1 MAVDATRRTPT
12 GKLPEPDLG
21 TDLILK
27 DRYLSAEFMALE
39 WDRMWTRAWNLAG
52 PVSDIPEVGD
62 YFVFDLGP
70 ESIIV
75 VRSEPERVRAF
86 YNTCQHRGRR
96 LREAGPGH
104 ASELQCP
111 YHLWTYGLDGDVT
124 WVPDAGDFPQGDP
137 TGRVCLADL
146 PCETWNGWVFVNM
159 DANAEPLRDYLGPV
173 PEHLD
178 PYDFGAN
185 YHLVEDIRMLWEC
198 NWKVGV
204 DAFNEVYHV
213 QGIHPELLSF
223 TDDVDCPVDIL
234 GRHSRFLFRV
244 GYPSPR
250 WTDELAERE
259 GYRDRHQVTAMMRV
273 IMEGAGLD
281 ADLFDGRLGDVRP
294 ALFEAKREHGRRNGL
309 AYDALADEQLTDDF
323 HYFIFPNI
331 TLNISADHFWF
342 FRHAPHPTDPGRM
355 YWEYQT
361 YVRLPAGVDPPPR
374 PDRID
379 CVFGD
384 GTERKLHLALQQ
396 DAAAAPP
403 VQAGM
408 RSRGYPGLYLAHQ
421 ERRIRHFHRVL
432 DEYLFDG

>member
-1 MAVDATRRTPT
+1 
-12 GKLPEPDLG
+12 
-21 TDLILK
+21 
-27 DRYLSAEFMALE
+27 
-39 WDRMWTRAWNLAG
+39 
-52 PVSDIPEVGD
+52 
-62 YFVFDLGP
+62 
-70 ESIIV
+70 
-75 VRSEPERVRAF
+75 
-86 YNTCQHRGRR
+86 

-111 YHLWTYGLDGDVT
+111 YHLWTYGLDGGVT
-124 WVPDAGDFPQGDP
+124 WVPDADDFPQGDP
-137 TGRVCLADL
+137 TGKVCLADL

-159 DANAEPLRDYLGPV
+159 DPNAAPLRDFLGPI

-234 GRHSRFLFRV
+234 GKHSRFLFRV

-250 WTDELAERE
+250 WSDELAQRE
-259 GYRDRHQVTAMMRV
+259 GYRDCHQVTAMMRV

-281 ADLFDGRLGDVRP
+281 ADQFDGRLDDVRP

-309 AYDALADEQLTDDF
+309 AYDALTDEQLTDDF
-323 HYFIFPNI
+323 HYFIFPNV

-342 FRHAPHPTDPGRM
+342 FRHAPHPTDPQRM

-361 YVRLPAGVDPPPR
+361 YVRMPAGVEPPPR

-379 CVFGD
+379 CVYGD
-384 GTERKLHLALQQ
+384 GTEKKLYLALQQ
-396 DAAAAPP
+396 DAAAAAP

-408 RSRGYPGLYLAHQ
+408 RSRGYAGLYLAHQ

-432 DEYLFDG
+432 DEYLFGG